1 MTAPVSPMLS
11 ETRLLLPA
19 TLHSPLRSTT
29 NKRTLGD
36 LHDGTPLI
44 ALPLLR
50 FYLFSFISLFLRALV
65 KCADCVDQPVLCP
78 VAFPFWRSCNNNV
91 LSSGL
96 PLPAPWLSGALL
108 LSAGRPEER
117 GAGPVLLRF
126 SVQPVP
132 RICGVHRLGQRI
144 LQPSV
149 LFHRSSHG
157 IPVLHGKQRWSRR
170 HSRGIVLDME
180 CMNIA

>member
-1 MTAPVSPMLS
+1 MTAPVSPALS
-11 ETRLLLPA
+11 ETLLLLPA
-19 TLHSPLRSTT
+19 TLHSPLPSTT

-50 FYLFSFISLFLRALV
+50 FYLFSFISLSLRALV
-65 KCADCVDQPVLCP
+65 KCADSIDQPVLCP
-78 VAFPFWRSCNNNV
+78 PAFLFWRSCNNV

-96 PLPAPWLSGALL
+96 PLPAPGLPGALL

-117 GAGPVLLRF
+117 GAGPVLVRF

-132 RICGVHRLGQRI
+132 RICGVHRLGQRV
-144 LQPSV
+144 LQPSA

-170 HSRGIVLDME
+170 HSRGIVLDR
-180 CMNIA
+180 NA